1 MEHKMGVMAYVLMN
15 LILLGI
21 PLKLFGIEYV
31 RVHFTWYAIGFVMPR
46 YWKKFGGKK
55 WITWIGLI
63 GSPITA
69 MFWMIIFDNHALNVI
84 ASFIC
89 ALLIPLLAAK
99 IIEHS
104 KILSFLLVGKYP
116 NKEVKNAFAE
126 DRK

>member
-1 MEHKMGVMAYVLMN
+1 
-15 LILLGI
+15 
-21 PLKLFGIEYV
+21 
-31 RVHFTWYAIGFVMPR
+31 MPR

-63 GSPITA
+63 GWPITT
-69 MFWMIIFDNHALNVI
+69 MFWMIIFDNYALNVI

>member
-1 MEHKMGVMAYVLMN
+1 V
-15 LILLGI
+15 
-21 PLKLFGIEYV
+21 F
-31 RVHFTWYAIGFVMPR
+31 
-46 YWKKFGGKK
+46 
-55 WITWIGLI
+55 
-63 GSPITA
+63 
-69 MFWMIIFDNHALNVI
+69 IFDNHALNVI

-89 ALLIPLLAAK
+89 ALLIPLLVVK

>member
-1 MEHKMGVMAYVLMN
+1 
-15 LILLGI
+15 
-21 PLKLFGIEYV
+21 
-31 RVHFTWYAIGFVMPR
+31 MPR

-63 GSPITA
+63 GWPITA

-89 ALLIPLLAAK
+89 ALLIPLLAVK
-99 IIEHS
+99 IMEHS

-116 NKEVKNAFAE
+116 NKEVKMLLQRIENRYIECAFSL
-126 DRK
+126 RGKV

>member
-1 MEHKMGVMAYVLMN
+1 MLHPDTGLWFLWTLAIINVLVYVAQLMVHKMGVMAYVLMN

-63 GSPITA
+63 GWPITA
-69 MFWMIIFDNHALNVI
+69 MFWMRSEAPLFAN
-84 ASFIC
+84 
-89 ALLIPLLAAK
+89 LLTFK
-99 IIEHS
+99 GVY
-104 KILSFLLVGKYP
+104 F
-116 NKEVKNAFAE
+116 
-126 DRK
+126 

>member
-1 MEHKMGVMAYVLMN
+1 
-15 LILLGI
+15 
-21 PLKLFGIEYV
+21 
-31 RVHFTWYAIGFVMPR
+31 MPR

-55 WITWIGLI
+55 WLTWIGLI
-63 GSPITA
+63 GWPITA
-69 MFWMIIFDNHALNVI
+69 MNVI